1 VETWYW
7 TIFALL
13 FGACTGSFL
22 NVVIYRWP
30 RGISLL
36 SPSRSFCPTCSH
48 SIAWYDNLPVLS
60 YLRLGGRCRSCHNPI
75 SLQYPLVELATMLVF
90 VMTFDAFF
98 AARQRF
104 GIGDM
109 GDDWVIMIAHWLLWA
124 GMIAL
129 AVMDLEAYL
138 VDVNVTWSVL
148 LVGLIGHAFWTPL
161 RSKGLEEW
169 IRPSATQAAFALA
182 VTVGLSVGALLFLRG
197 PQEVLPEQLPDEG
210 LPPPP
215 PPVEMPRRRVPIGL
229 LVALLLVVGYAAAVS
244 LMGEQPRLRRP
255 PSLVELTAFGQ
266 QAPASEIDAG
276 AIRLAAGL
284 AIAFVGLVLAASRP
298 SPDADQEIVDAIR
311 EEAPQ
316 SRRNALLELRLLLPA
331 FILVAALFLLLSSSS
346 GEAFEA
352 HARAVLHWSPV
363 GHWEPVWGL
372 CTALTGWVI
381 GGAIAWMTRIIGTL
395 ALGKE
400 ALGMGDVHIMAAA
413 GAVAGWPVVL
423 IGFFLAAVLA
433 LLGLIVIHFRRQSR
447 ALPYGPWLALGF
459 LIASV
464 YQDRILLF
472 LQVRWLFEH

>member
-36 SPSRSFCPTCSH
+36 SPSRSFCPTCSQP
-48 SIAWYDNLPVLS
+48 IAWYDNLPVLS
-60 YLRLGGRCRSCHNPI
+60 YLRLGGRCRSCRNPI
-75 SLQYPLVELATMLVF
+75 SLRYPFVELATMLVF

-104 GIGDM
+104 GVGDM
-109 GDDWVIMIAHWLLWA
+109 GDDWVILIAHWALWA

-129 AVMDLEAYL
+129 AVMDLEAYM
-138 VDVNVTWSVL
+138 VDVNVTWSL
-148 LVGLIGHAFWTPL
+148 LLIGLIGHVFWTPP
-161 RSKGLEEW
+161 RSVEW
-169 IRPSATQAAFALA
+169 IRPSPTLAAFALA
-182 VTVGLSVGALLFLRG
+182 VTVGLAVGALLFLRG
-197 PQEVLPEQLPDEG
+197 PEEPSPEQSADEEA
-210 LPPPP
+210 PAAPS
-215 PPVEMPRRRVPIGL
+215 VTSPRGRIPIGL
-229 LVALLLVVGYAAAVS
+229 LVAVVFVVGYAVAVS

-255 PSLVELTAFGQ
+255 QLPDHSAVFSQSAE
-266 QAPASEIDAG
+266 ASQIDAG
-276 AIRLAAGL
+276 AIRLATGL
-284 AIAFVGLVLAASRP
+284 ALAFVGLVLAASQP
-298 SPDADQEIVDAIR
+298 SPEADQEIVDAIH
-311 EEAPQ
+311 EEAPK

-331 FILVAALFLLLSSSS
+331 FVLVGVLMFVLASSQRTS
-346 GEAFEA
+346 FET
-352 HARAVLHWSPV
+352 HVRDVVHWSPA
-363 GHWEPVWGL
+363 GHWKPIWGL
-372 CTALTGWVI
+372 STALSGWVI
-381 GGAIAWMTRIIGTL
+381 GGAIGWFTRIVGTL
-395 ALGKE
+395 LLGKE

-459 LIASV
+459 LVASV

-472 LQVRWLFEH
+472 LQVRWLLEQSL

>member
-1 VETWYW
+1 METWYW

-60 YLRLGGRCRSCHNPI
+60 YLRLGGRCRCCHNPI
-75 SLQYPLVELATMLVF
+75 SMQYPLVELATMLVF

-104 GIGDM
+104 GVGDM
-109 GDDWVIMIAHWLLWA
+109 GDDWVILIAHWLLWA

-169 IRPSATQAAFALA
+169 IRPSPTQAAFALA
-182 VTVGLSVGALLFLRG
+182 VTVGLGVGALLFLRR
-197 PQEVLPEQLPDEG
+197 PQEVLPEQLPDEE
-210 LPPPP
+210 LPLP

-229 LVALLLVVGYAAAVS
+229 LVALLLVGGYAVAVS

-266 QAPASEIDAG
+266 QARASEIDAG

-284 AIAFVGLVLAASRP
+284 AITFVGLVLAASRP

-331 FILVAALFLLLSSSS
+331 FVLVGALFFLLSSSC
-346 GEAFEA
+346 GTAFEA

-381 GGAIAWMTRIIGTL
+381 GGAIGWMTRILGTL
-395 ALGKE
+395 VLGKE

-413 GAVAGWPVVL
+413 GAVAGWPVAL

-433 LLGLIVIHFRRQSR
+433 LLGSIVIRFRRQSR
-447 ALPYGPWLALGF
+447 ALPYVPWLALGSF
-459 LIASV
+459 IASV

-472 LQVRWLFEH
+472 LQARWLFEH